1 MESKKEIRIDQY
13 RFSVLIPEAR
23 IREAVER
30 LGREI
35 SRDYAD
41 RNPIFIGVL
50 NGAIPFV
57 ADLVREFDGVCEV
70 DYIKIGS
77 YGNKMESTGTIKLL
91 KDISASLT
99 DRHVIVVED
108 IVDSGLSATFLK
120 HRMEETR
127 PASVRFVALLLKKQK
142 AKLDFPIDY
151 VGFEIGNEFVIGYG
165 LDYAQHYRNLKDI
178 YVTKD

>member
-1 MESKKEIRIDQY
+1 MNELTIDKY
-13 RFSVLIPEAR
+13 RFRILIPEAK

-35 SRDYAD
+35 TRDYSD
-41 RNPIFIGVL
+41 KNPIFVAVL
-50 NGAIPFV
+50 NGAIPFA
-57 ADLVREFDGVCEV
+57 ADLVREFNGVCES

-77 YGNKMESTGTIKLL
+77 YGNKMESSGTIKLL

-99 DRHVIVVED
+99 NRHVIVVED

-127 PASVRFVALLLKKQK
+127 PASVRFVTLLLKKQK

-178 YVTKD
+178 YVTND